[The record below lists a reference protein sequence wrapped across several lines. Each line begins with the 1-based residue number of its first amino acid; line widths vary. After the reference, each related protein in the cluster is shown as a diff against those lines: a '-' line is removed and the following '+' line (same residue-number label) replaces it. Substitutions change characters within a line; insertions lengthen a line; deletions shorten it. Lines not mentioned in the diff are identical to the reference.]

1 MSGLFL
7 KLLNM
12 SISAS
17 VLIVVVVL
25 ARCLLRKSPKWIHCI
40 LWALV
45 GIRLLCP
52 FQLETTFSLA
62 PNAQVVSI
70 EAGAVT
76 SQVLAEMPALDNTAN
91 RYLAKYYFE
100 GITIPEQ
107 ETAQNPMNLIASI
120 WLCGVAVLLVYAAV
134 SYVHI
139 RRKVRESVRIEG
151 NIYICDRIQTP
162 FIFGVLNPRI
172 YLPSSLKEVQIK
184 NVVAHEKAH
193 IRRLDYLWKPLGYVL
208 FAVYW
213 FNPFCWL
220 AYILF
225 CRDIEMACDE
235 RVIKDWS
242 AEQKKEYSLVLLSFH
257 VPGKMITVC
266 PLAFGEVGVKQRVK
280 GILNFKKPTFWLIAA
295 ALLFCVIIGALFLTN
310 PKKNDNVE
318 ENIATELSE
327 SSLTDQTL
335 NTEKDSLADQE
346 SELNALLKK
355 QSDAIRAQQQSFL
368 QTWADAFCDRDGAAI
383 DSLCMDG
390 ARKKMMKEQL
400 LVIDEG
406 DTIFGWSSPWP
417 MWDTS
422 DENSKGYT
430 ITTSYDGKNTAEI
443 LYYAWTS
450 DPHVTVWKE
459 DITFEERDGS
469 YKVTDENIR
478 FLDYIVS
485 GTEFDEAYPQIN
497 GTPIDYTVNGMY
509 DALVMNSLLSSSML
523 YQNLKDPVLA
533 AKYLLNLLD
542 NENKVQVE
550 ALQDGSKEG
559 INIKITFI
567 EDGAERFVKMIQPDS
582 EDVRNSSL
590 LIICSLTQFFPAHA
604 DLFHMTG
611 KLPVHMIEQI
621 IFRTLFVKLP
631 FFPNLPVHDLHLF
644 QELPGRYDRTSLSL
658 CNHLLHTI

>member
-100 GITIPEQ
+100 GITVPEQ

-208 FAVYW
+208 F
-213 FNPFCWL
+213 
-220 AYILF
+220 
-225 CRDIEMACDE
+225 EMACDE

-497 GTPIDYTVNGMY
+497 GTPMDYTVNGMY

-533 AKYLLNLLD
+533 VKYLLNLLD

-582 EDVRNSSL
+582 EDG
-590 LIICSLTQFFPAHA
+590 IWIPQ
-604 DLFHMTG
+604 DY
-611 KLPVHMIEQI
+611 E
-621 IFRTLFVKLP
+621 
-631 FFPNLPVHDLHLF
+631 
-644 QELPGRYDRTSLSL
+644 
-658 CNHLLHTI
+658 

>member
-1 MSGLFL
+1 
-7 KLLNM
+7 
-12 SISAS
+12 
-17 VLIVVVVL
+17 
-25 ARCLLRKSPKWIHCI
+25 
-40 LWALV
+40 
-45 GIRLLCP
+45 
-52 FQLETTFSLA
+52 
-62 PNAQVVSI
+62 
-70 EAGAVT
+70 
-76 SQVLAEMPALDNTAN
+76 
-91 RYLAKYYFE
+91 
-100 GITIPEQ
+100 
-107 ETAQNPMNLIASI
+107 MNLIASI

-208 FAVYW
+208 FTVYW

-257 VPGKMITVC
+257 VSGKMITVC

-368 QTWADAFCDRDGAAI
+368 QTWADAFCDRDEAAI

-497 GTPIDYTVNGMY
+497 GTPMDYTVNGMY

-582 EDVRNSSL
+582 EDG
-590 LIICSLTQFFPAHA
+590 IWIPQ
-604 DLFHMTG
+604 DY
-611 KLPVHMIEQI
+611 E
-621 IFRTLFVKLP
+621 
-631 FFPNLPVHDLHLF
+631 
-644 QELPGRYDRTSLSL
+644 
-658 CNHLLHTI
+658 

>member
-1 MSGLFL
+1 MLLERRAENVRTLFEIVEHEYICQCADRGCGAGTL
-7 KLLNM
+7 
-12 SISAS
+12 SAEEIAEVDS
-17 VLIVVVVL
+17 LY
-25 ARCLLRKSPKWIHCI
+25 
-40 LWALV
+40 LV
-45 GIRLLCP
+45 GAGWNP
-52 FQLETTFSLA
+52 AAVPVSVETTFSLA

-582 EDVRNSSL
+582 EDG
-590 LIICSLTQFFPAHA
+590 IWIPQ
-604 DLFHMTG
+604 DY
-611 KLPVHMIEQI
+611 E
-621 IFRTLFVKLP
+621 
-631 FFPNLPVHDLHLF
+631 
-644 QELPGRYDRTSLSL
+644 
-658 CNHLLHTI
+658 

>member
-1 MSGLFL
+1 M
-7 KLLNM
+7 
-12 SISAS
+12 
-17 VLIVVVVL
+17 
-25 ARCLLRKSPKWIHCI
+25 
-40 LWALV
+40 
-45 GIRLLCP
+45 
-52 FQLETTFSLA
+52 
-62 PNAQVVSI
+62 
-70 EAGAVT
+70 
-76 SQVLAEMPALDNTAN
+76 
-91 RYLAKYYFE
+91 
-100 GITIPEQ
+100 
-107 ETAQNPMNLIASI
+107 
-120 WLCGVAVLLVYAAV
+120 
-134 SYVHI
+134 
-139 RRKVRESVRIEG
+139 RESVRIEG

-235 RVIKDWS
+235 RVIKEWS

-280 GILNFKKPTFWLIAA
+280 GILNFKKPTFWLITA
-295 ALLFCVIIGALFLTN
+295 ALLFCMIIGALFLTN

-497 GTPIDYTVNGMY
+497 GTPMDYTVNGMY
-509 DALVMNSLLSSSML
+509 DALVMNSLLSNSML

-582 EDVRNSSL
+582 EDG
-590 LIICSLTQFFPAHA
+590 IWIPQ
-604 DLFHMTG
+604 DYEKITG
-611 KLPVHMIEQI
+611 V
-621 IFRTLFVKLP
+621 
-631 FFPNLPVHDLHLF
+631 
-644 QELPGRYDRTSLSL
+644 
-658 CNHLLHTI
+658 